1 MKSLSYGAFSKQ
13 AVQGANL
20 AQVPMSAT
28 IELTRR
34 CPLTCE
40 HCYNNLPMGDQ
51 AAKNAEL
58 TTEQY
63 FRLLDEIAEAG
74 ALWLLFTG
82 GEIFARKDFLDIYR
96 YAKGKG
102 FLITLFTN
110 GILIDEK
117 IADVL
122 AEYRPFAI
130 EITLYG
136 YTAESY
142 EALTRKPGSYARCVN
157 AIHLLLDRK
166 LPLKLKTVAVT
177 RNRHEISLMRRWA
190 EELGVPFKFDA
201 LINPRIDCSSSP
213 LAVRLEPYEVVEMD
227 LVDPK
232 RVASWREFFARS
244 TAPAGDTEK
253 LYHCGAGVRS
263 FAVDPYGNLEM
274 CVLSTKETLLL
285 KSGEFRK
292 GWTDFLR
299 QKRETL
305 RTRTTKCTTCTL
317 KSICGMCPA
326 SGELESGDP
335 EEPVA
340 FLCEVAHLRAHAI
353 GHSIREHGDCEYCAG
368 GAEHEKLLETVRHL
382 LAAHPVA
389 AGPSQQPTSQRPA
402 SQPIRRPRSPRP
414 LPVVQ
419 RG

>member
-1 MKSLSYGAFSKQ
+1 MKTSSYGTFS
-13 AVQGANL
+13 QGAITTA
-20 AQVPMSAT
+20 AQAHVPLSAT
-28 IELTRR
+28 IEVTRR

-51 AAKNAEL
+51 QAKNTEL

-63 FRLLDEIAEAG
+63 FGLLDEIADAG
-74 ALWLLFTG
+74 TLWLLFTG

-110 GILIDEK
+110 GILIDEE

-122 AEYRPFAI
+122 AEYRPFSI

-136 YTAESY
+136 YTRESY
-142 EALTRKPGSYARCVN
+142 EALTRKPGSHARCVK
-157 AIHLLLDRK
+157 AVHLLLERK

-177 RNRHEISLMRRWA
+177 RNRHEIQLMRKWA

-213 LAVRLEPYEVVEMD
+213 LAVRIQPEQVVEMD
-227 LVDPK
+227 LADSA
-232 RVASWREFFARS
+232 RVAAWRDYFARS
-244 TAPAGDTEK
+244 TAETEDPEK

-285 KSGEFRK
+285 ESGKFKE
-292 GWTDFLR
+292 GWTSFLR
-299 QKRETL
+299 AKRE
-305 RTRTTKCTTCTL
+305 RKHTRETKCTKCGL
-317 KSICGMCPA
+317 KNICGMCPA
-326 SGELESGDP
+326 NGELESGDA

-353 GHSIREHGDCEYCAG
+353 GHPVRAHGPCEYCPG
-368 GAEHEKLLETVRHL
+368 GAEHENL
-382 LAAHPVA
+382 LAKVEKLGGAQPLKLAACTPVT
-389 AGPSQQPTSQRPA
+389 QPRA
-402 SQPIRRPRSPRP
+402 PRP

-419 RG
+419 RT

>member
-1 MKSLSYGAFSKQ
+1 MKNITYGEFSQDMKQ
-13 AVQGANL
+13 KGFDARIPL
-20 AQVPMSAT
+20 SAT

-58 TTEQY
+58 TTEQH

-74 ALWLLFTG
+74 AMWLLFTG

-122 AEYRPFAI
+122 AEYRPFSI

-142 EALTRKPGSYARCVN
+142 EALTRKPGSYARCVK
-157 AIHLLLDRK
+157 AIHLLLERK

-177 RNRHEISLMRRWA
+177 RNRGEIPLMRRWA
-190 EELGVPFKFDA
+190 EELGVPFKFDG

-213 LAVRLEPYEVVEMD
+213 LAVRLEPRDLVEMD
-227 LVDPK
+227 LDDPA
-232 RVASWREFFARS
+232 RVAAWKDYFARAA
-244 TAPAGDTEK
+244 APAGDTNNM
-253 LYHCGAGVRS
+253 YHCGAGVRS
-263 FAVDPYGNLEM
+263 FAVDPHGNLEM
-274 CVLSTKETLLL
+274 CVLSTKETLFL
-285 KSGEFRK
+285 KSGEFRQ
-292 GWTDFLR
+292 GWTAFLR
-299 QKRETL
+299 GKRERQ
-305 RTRTTKCTTCTL
+305 RTRTTKCTNCTL
-317 KSICGMCPA
+317 KNICGMCPA
-326 SGELESGDP
+326 QGELDSGDP

-340 FLCEVAHLRAHAI
+340 FLCETAHLRAHAI
-353 GHSIREHGDCEYCAG
+353 GHAVAPHGDCEYCVG
-368 GAEHEKLLETVRHL
+368 GAEHEKLLENTKL
-382 LAAHPVA
+382 LAERHP
-389 AGPSQQPTSQRPA
+389 SKLPTYRPILKQRTSRA
-402 SQPIRRPRSPRP
+402 
-414 LPVVQ
+414 LPVMQ
-419 RG
+419 RS